1 MVNLFRTIS
10 KSYRSVNICDVCR
23 SPGAIYVCQSVVSRD
38 PYVLCNKQVCCEC
51 GFSGPG
57 AVGFCLNHRPKD
69 FTVGS
74 VRVENIKKMPDCKNG
89 HIPFGKDD
97 DRYIYIG
104 RRIWKGNWQLRES
117 VFANQRLKK
126 GATHIEKMKNLAR
139 YLGKLRYEIKTHG
152 FIWADL
158 HEMKS
163 WLLSGRNIVLLCW
176 CAPSTCHG
184 DLVKKVLLELVE
196 EACSKTNRQVL

>member
-1 MVNLFRTIS
+1 MANLLRVLSNNYRMV
-10 KSYRSVNICDVCR
+10 KICDICR
-23 SPGAIYVCQSVVSRD
+23 SPGAVYVCQHVISRD
-38 PYVLCNKQVCCEC
+38 PYALCNKQVCYQC
-51 GFSGPG
+51 GYS
-57 AVGFCLNHRPKD
+57 AVGGVGLCLRHSFNTPAGK
-69 FTVGS
+69 VS
-74 VRVENIKKMPDCKNG
+74 VENIKKFPEFAHV
-89 HIPFGKDD
+89 HIPFSRGD

-104 RRIWKGNWQLRES
+104 RRIWKGSWQLNES

-126 GATHIEKMKNLAR
+126 GATRLEKMKNLAR

-152 FIWADL
+152 FIWEDL

-184 DLVKKVLLELVE
+184 DLIKKVLLELVG
-196 EACSKTNRQVL
+196 EACLKANQQAL